1 MGGKLGSRYEQ
12 DTGPVSK
19 AGAIRAYRAD
29 SHATRVAGHEHG
41 ALARIDPPS
50 RPDRD
55 GPDRRGRVTTHKKLL
70 FGTAGLSVMLVGI
83 SVIAAGVALTR
94 G

>member
-1 MGGKLGSRYEQ
+1 
-12 DTGPVSK
+12 
-19 AGAIRAYRAD
+19 
-29 SHATRVAGHEHG
+29 
-41 ALARIDPPS
+41 
-50 RPDRD
+50 
-55 GPDRRGRVTTHKKLL
+55 VTTHKKLL